1 VSRLPL
7 RRLREI
13 FLRAFRPEAFIQ
25 KDQTRDICEE
35 ERARAAKK
43 KFNFRMRTLLLFLAI
58 AALVSHA
65 QVPKPPWAGGS
76 IPAKPAS
83 PESSKKD
90 PGPDSASTA
99 QNPEGTLKVDVKLVN
114 VFVTVTDEHG
124 APVAGLKKE
133 NFALLEDGKPQ
144 DIAVFDKESAL
155 PLSIVL
161 DIDTSLSTRK
171 DLPLELSSARRFA
184 HAILRPIDALSLY
197 GFSEIVSE
205 VVPFTSD
212 LKTIDRGV
220 DRVRMGSATALY
232 DALYLGAEA
241 LEPRKGRKVLVVIT
255 DGGDTVSRVDYKEA
269 VRAAQEAEAIV
280 YSIIV
285 VPIEASAGRDIGGE
299 HALIQISEDT
309 GGKYFYATSVPQ
321 LDDAFRKISD
331 ELRTQHLL
339 AYYPSQRLSDSTF
352 RRIEVKVD
360 DAAAGSSFTVRHRT
374 GYYTTKS
381 KF

>member
-1 VSRLPL
+1 MRCLLPFLIILFLIITVTVSR
-7 RRLREI
+7 
-13 FLRAFRPEAFIQ
+13 
-25 KDQTRDICEE
+25 
-35 ERARAAKK
+35 
-43 KFNFRMRTLLLFLAI
+43 
-58 AALVSHA
+58 A
-65 QVPKPPWAGGS
+65 QVPKPPWASGGS
-76 IPAKPAS
+76 APAKPAS
-83 PESSKKD
+83 SNSSKNND
-90 PGPDSASTA
+90 GPDGASA
-99 QNPEGTLKVDVKLVN
+99 QNSGTTLKVDVKLVN

-133 NFALLEDGKPQ
+133 DFALLEDGKPQ
-144 DIAVFDKESAL
+144 TISVFDKESAL

-197 GFSEIVSE
+197 GFNEVVSE

-212 LKTIDRGV
+212 LKAIDRGI
-220 DRVRMGSATALY
+220 DRVHPGSATALY

-241 LEPRKGRKVLVVIT
+241 LETRKGRKVLVVIT

-269 VRAAQEAEAIV
+269 VRSAQEAEAIV

-285 VPIEASAGRDIGGE
+285 VPIEASAGRDTGGE

-331 ELRTQHLL
+331 ELRTQYLL
-339 AYYPSQRLSDSTF
+339 AYYPAQRFSDSSF

-360 DAAAGSSFTVRHRT
+360 APSAGSSFTVRHRT

-381 KF
+381 HF

>member
-1 VSRLPL
+1 MSRLSL
-7 RRLREI
+7 RACVGVFLQILRLKSFSRKGLIPEVRDDESSSQENFSLRLR
-13 FLRAFRPEAFIQ
+13 FLVI
-25 KDQTRDICEE
+25 
-35 ERARAAKK
+35 
-43 KFNFRMRTLLLFLAI
+43 LLTVA
-58 AALVSHA
+58 VSHA
-65 QVPKPPWAGGS
+65 QVPKPPWASGGTS
-76 IPAKPAS
+76 PAKS
-83 PESSKKD
+83 TSTDSSKTN
-90 PGPDSASTA
+90 DSASTSTA
-99 QNPEGTLKVDVKLVN
+99 QNAGSTLKVDVKLVN

-133 NFALLEDGKPQ
+133 DFALLEDGKPQ
-144 DIAVFDKESAL
+144 TISVFDKESAL

-184 HAILRPIDALSLY
+184 RAILRPVDAISLY
-197 GFSEIVSE
+197 SFSEIVSE

-212 LKTIDRGV
+212 LKAIDRGV

-232 DALYLGAEA
+232 DALYLGSQA

-269 VRAAQEAEAIV
+269 VRSAQEAEAIV
-280 YSIIV
+280 YSIID
-285 VPIEASAGRDIGGE
+285 VPVEASAGRDIGGE

-309 GGKYFYATSVPQ
+309 GGKYFYATSVSE

-331 ELRTQHLL
+331 ELRTQYLL
-339 AYYPSQRLSDSTF
+339 AYYPSQRLSDSNF

-360 DAAAGSSFTVRHRT
+360 GASTTSPFTVRHRT

>member
-1 VSRLPL
+1 MSRLSL
-7 RRLREI
+7 RGPVGVFLQILRLK
-13 FLRAFRPEAFIQ
+13 FLSRKESIRKVRDDESSAQ
-25 KDQTRDICEE
+25 KSFSRQLR
-35 ERARAAKK
+35 
-43 KFNFRMRTLLLFLAI
+43 FLLILLTVA
-58 AALVSHA
+58 VSQA
-65 QVPKPPWAGGS
+65 QVPKPPWASGGTS
-76 IPAKPAS
+76 PAKS
-83 PESSKKD
+83 TSTDSSKSND
-90 PGPDSASTA
+90 GVGSTNAS
-99 QNPEGTLKVDVKLVN
+99 QNSGSTLKVDVKLVN
-114 VFVTVTDEHG
+114 VFVTVTDGHG
-124 APVAGLKKE
+124 APVGGLKKE
-133 NFALLEDGKPQ
+133 DFALLEDGKPQ
-144 DIAVFDKESAL
+144 TISVFDKESAL

-184 HAILRPIDALSLY
+184 RAILRPVDAISLY
-197 GFSEIVSE
+197 SFSEIVSE

-212 LKTIDRGV
+212 LKAIDRGV

-232 DALYLGAEA
+232 DALYLGSQA
-241 LEPRKGRKVLVVIT
+241 LESRKGRKVLVVIT

-269 VRAAQEAEAIV
+269 VRSAQEAEAIV
-280 YSIIV
+280 YSIID

-309 GGKYFYATSVPQ
+309 GGKYFYATSVPE

-331 ELRTQHLL
+331 ELRTQYLL
-339 AYYPSQRLSDSTF
+339 AYYPSQRLSDSNF

-360 DAAAGSSFTVRHRT
+360 GASTNSQFTVRHRT

>member
-1 VSRLPL
+1 LQASGISVSRKV
-7 RRLREI
+7 RE
-13 FLRAFRPEAFIQ
+13 Q
-25 KDQTRDICEE
+25 KS
-35 ERARAAKK
+35 AKVVNSS
-43 KFNFRMRTLLLFLAI
+43 FGLRMRRQLFFLIIAI
-58 AALVSHA
+58 SFSHA
-65 QVPKPPWAGGS
+65 QVPKPPWASGGS
-76 IPAKPAS
+76 GSSKPAS
-83 PESSKKD
+83 SNPSKNSD
-90 PGPDSASTA
+90 ASDGASAG
-99 QNPEGTLKVDVKLVN
+99 QNPGATLKVDVKLVN

-133 NFALLEDGKPQ
+133 DFTLLEDGKAQ
-144 DIAVFDKESAL
+144 NIAVFGKESAL

-184 HAILRPIDALSLY
+184 HAILRPVDALSLY
-197 GFSEIVSE
+197 SFSEVVSE

-212 LKTIDRGV
+212 LKTIDHGIE
-220 DRVRMGSATALY
+220 RVHQGAATALY
-232 DALYLGAEA
+232 DALYLGSEA
-241 LEPRKGRKVLVVIT
+241 LEPRQGRKVLVVIT

-269 VRAAQEAEAIV
+269 VRSAQEAEAIV

-285 VPIEASAGRDIGGE
+285 VPIEASAGRDTGGE

-331 ELRTQHLL
+331 ELRTQYLL
-339 AYYPSQRLSDSTF
+339 AYYPSQRFSDSSF
-352 RRIEVKVD
+352 RHIEVKVD
-360 DAAAGSSFTVRHRT
+360 GGTASPFTVRHRT

-381 KF
+381 KL

>member
-1 VSRLPL
+1 MSRLSL
-7 RRLREI
+7 RGPVGVFLQILRLKSFSPKESIRKVCDGESSPQKSFSLQLR
-13 FLRAFRPEAFIQ
+13 FLLI
-25 KDQTRDICEE
+25 
-35 ERARAAKK
+35 
-43 KFNFRMRTLLLFLAI
+43 LLTVA
-58 AALVSHA
+58 VSQA
-65 QVPKPPWAGGS
+65 QVPKPPWASGGTN
-76 IPAKPAS
+76 PAKS
-83 PESSKKD
+83 TSTDSSKSN
-90 PGPDSASTA
+90 DSAGGTNAS
-99 QNPEGTLKVDVKLVN
+99 QNAGSTLKVDVKLVN

-133 NFALLEDGKPQ
+133 DFALLEDGKPQ
-144 DIAVFDKESAL
+144 AISVFDKESAL

-184 HAILRPIDALSLY
+184 RAILRPVDAISLY
-197 GFSEIVSE
+197 SFSEIVSE

-212 LKTIDRGV
+212 LKAIDRGV

-232 DALYLGAEA
+232 DALYLGSQA

-269 VRAAQEAEAIV
+269 VRSAQEAEAIV
-280 YSIIV
+280 YSIID
-285 VPIEASAGRDIGGE
+285 VPVEASAGRDIGGE

-309 GGKYFYATSVPQ
+309 GGKYFYATSVPE

-331 ELRTQHLL
+331 ELRTQYLL
-339 AYYPSQRLSDSTF
+339 AYYPSQRISDSNF

-360 DAAAGSSFTVRHRT
+360 GASTSSPFTVRHRT

>member
-1 VSRLPL
+1 VSRLSLRGPAGVFLQILPL
-7 RRLREI
+7 KSFSPKESIRKVRDDESSAQKSFRLR
-13 FLRAFRPEAFIQ
+13 PQ
-25 KDQTRDICEE
+25 
-35 ERARAAKK
+35 
-43 KFNFRMRTLLLFLAI
+43 LLVILLTVA
-58 AALVSHA
+58 VSQA
-65 QVPKPPWAGGS
+65 QVPKPPWASGGTS
-76 IPAKPAS
+76 PAKS
-83 PESSKKD
+83 TSTDSSKSN
-90 PGPDSASTA
+90 DSAGSTNA
-99 QNPEGTLKVDVKLVN
+99 SQNAGSTLKVDVKLVN
-114 VFVTVTDEHG
+114 VFVTVTDDHG

-133 NFALLEDGKPQ
+133 DFALLEDGKPQ
-144 DIAVFDKESAL
+144 TISVFDKESAL

-184 HAILRPIDALSLY
+184 RAILRPVDAISLY
-197 GFSEIVSE
+197 SFSEIVSE

-212 LKTIDRGV
+212 LKAIDRGV

-232 DALYLGAEA
+232 DALYLGSQA

-280 YSIIV
+280 YSIID
-285 VPIEASAGRDIGGE
+285 VPVEASAGRDIGGE

-309 GGKYFYATSVPQ
+309 GGKYFYATSVPE

-331 ELRTQHLL
+331 ELRTQYLL
-339 AYYPSQRLSDSTF
+339 AYYPSQRISDSNF

-360 DAAAGSSFTVRHRT
+360 GASTSSPFTVRHRA

>member
-1 VSRLPL
+1 LNGFSVNRRVREQERAKIVSNNFSLRMRRQLFFLIIAIAVSR
-7 RRLREI
+7 
-13 FLRAFRPEAFIQ
+13 
-25 KDQTRDICEE
+25 
-35 ERARAAKK
+35 
-43 KFNFRMRTLLLFLAI
+43 
-58 AALVSHA
+58 A
-65 QVPKPPWAGGS
+65 QVPKPPWATGGS
-76 IPAKPAS
+76 GPAKPAS
-83 PESSKKD
+83 PAVSKND
-90 PGPDSASTA
+90 RGAGSTSTDA
-99 QNPEGTLKVDVKLVN
+99 QNPETTLKVDVKLVN

-144 DIAVFDKESAL
+144 SVSVFDKESAL

-171 DLPLELSSARRFA
+171 DLPLELASARRFA

-197 GFSEIVSE
+197 GFSEIVNE

-212 LKTIDRGV
+212 LKMIDRGV
-220 DRVRMGSATALY
+220 DRIHLGSATALY
-232 DALYLGAEA
+232 DALYLGAQA

-269 VRAAQEAEAIV
+269 VRSAQEAEAIV

-285 VPIEASAGRDIGGE
+285 VPVEASAGRDIGGE

-331 ELRTQHLL
+331 ELRTQYLL
-339 AYYPSQRLSDSTF
+339 AYYPSQRFSDSSF
-352 RRIEVKVD
+352 RRIEVKVG
-360 DAAAGSSFTVRHRT
+360 AASAGSTFAVRHRA